1 MSSSHSSSTS
11 IESFESQFLITC
23 GMCLKDYDEDR
34 EPKFLPC
41 AHTFCKL
48 CLTEIKQHTEIKCP
62 ICRKI
67 HPFSEDVSTMPNN
80 NYVESLIE
88 FDIKLADVQAR
99 ERDSMAQSIEL
110 RRDVH
115 SSLLS
120 LSEFALKV
128 ETEMAKRLRKE
139 IFVATQIGTSPF
151 GSKIDCFLSELRML
165 LNSPAPARDQLT
177 TASEA
182 VCSWFQKHKMDNE
195 DLAIL
200 LIELESRMIE
210 MENREKDWMFQS
222 RKLKKDL
229 KSSLVTL
236 TDSIHEAKHD
246 ILKQLENNEVLAVA
260 NVRKSECDIY
270 FQAGLKLDT
279 LWEKRLPICEESR
292 DFQRKM
298 QQYLAFVIQHSLSDD
313 IAFIWIEQQRVHKVS
328 LGMLSNRDT
337 FISSPEGLEVPVD
350 LSNTPYR
357 DLCELYSALIFALAT
372 AVINSSIEDNNPDI
386 VLNRTVL
393 KRWTSSILKRY
404 IDESDSSGMQLIF
417 VVQTLVAELQHP
429 KGLMQE
435 IFEVLYEEGLLSWV
449 IDPSIVVAPSV
460 GESGFQ
466 RGSKLIAYLIS
477 DVISSYMADKSLHK
491 DILCDSTESDCE
503 IILQ

>member
-1 MSSSHSSSTS
+1 
-11 IESFESQFLITC
+11 
-23 GMCLKDYDEDR
+23 
-34 EPKFLPC
+34 
-41 AHTFCKL
+41 
-48 CLTEIKQHTEIKCP
+48 
-62 ICRKI
+62 
-67 HPFSEDVSTMPNN
+67 MPNN

-99 ERDSMAQSIEL
+99 ERDSMVQSIEL
-110 RRDVH
+110 RRDIH

-139 IFVATQIGTSPF
+139 IFIATQIGTSPF

-177 TASEA
+177 TATEA
-182 VCSWFQKHKMDNE
+182 VCSWFQVDFKSLSYSFKFGIHFYLIVIHLTQKHKMDNE

-313 IAFIWIEQQRVHKVS
+313 IAFIWIEV
-328 LGMLSNRDT
+328 
-337 FISSPEGLEVPVD
+337 
-350 LSNTPYR
+350 
-357 DLCELYSALIFALAT
+357 FA
-372 AVINSSIEDNNPDI
+372 
-386 VLNRTVL
+386 
-393 KRWTSSILKRY
+393 
-404 IDESDSSGMQLIF
+404 
-417 VVQTLVAELQHP
+417 
-429 KGLMQE
+429 
-435 IFEVLYEEGLLSWV
+435 
-449 IDPSIVVAPSV
+449 
-460 GESGFQ
+460 
-466 RGSKLIAYLIS
+466 
-477 DVISSYMADKSLHK
+477 
-491 DILCDSTESDCE
+491 
-503 IILQ
+503 